1 MKFIL
6 VPFKNFILAK
16 SRMRKDL
23 SKKNTEKIVE
33 KMLTHVLYE
42 VSKSKLSDFN
52 YIVTNDSRA
61 IEIAKKFDIKVIK
74 EEKQIDES
82 NSVDLASEMLIK
94 KGAKSLLRIPGDLP
108 LINHDDIDKI
118 FQKSSLNS
126 SSIIVPSKSGKGTNA
141 ILRNPPNA
149 IQSFF
154 GHDSF
159 KKHINEF
166 KRKKIKYE
174 VMKIK
179 SIELDLDCLEDINN
193 LQGSTKE
200 EYLKLIN

>member
-61 IEIAKKFDIKVIK
+61 IEIAKKFD
-74 EEKQIDES
+74 S
-82 NSVDLASEMLIK
+82 
-94 KGAKSLLRIPGDLP
+94 
-108 LINHDDIDKI
+108 
-118 FQKSSLNS
+118 
-126 SSIIVPSKSGKGTNA
+126 
-141 ILRNPPNA
+141 
-149 IQSFF
+149 
-154 GHDSF
+154 
-159 KKHINEF
+159 
-166 KRKKIKYE
+166 
-174 VMKIK
+174 
-179 SIELDLDCLEDINN
+179 
-193 LQGSTKE
+193 
-200 EYLKLIN
+200 